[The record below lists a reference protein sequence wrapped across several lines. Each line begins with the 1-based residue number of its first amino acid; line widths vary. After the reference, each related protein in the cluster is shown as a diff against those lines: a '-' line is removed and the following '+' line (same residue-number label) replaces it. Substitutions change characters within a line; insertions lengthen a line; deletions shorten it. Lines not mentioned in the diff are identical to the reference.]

1 MDNIKIEGSSM
12 GVFSKVFYWF
22 LIPVIFTTILIFVL
36 DSINNF
42 NVLNMV
48 LKVGNKIPYVE
59 TLVPDVEE
67 LDNEVTVMSDEEKN
81 VLLLESI
88 ELELDRIQTELV
100 NEVEI
105 SAEKD
110 QVINE
115 LQTKIDLLED
125 QLIDKIT
132 MDEYAE
138 KIKETSK
145 IYADMLPSKA
155 ASIFEN
161 LTMSETVLM
170 LNAMNKDDQVKILEK
185 MNPEMAAEASILL
198 KDTVSVMDQ
207 QIAALQA
214 RLKEM
219 ENREPKEDPLS
230 NKELSLT
237 ISTMVPENAAS
248 ILLEMKKQN
257 QELALNI
264 LRETDTVIRSNIIQV
279 ISEISET
286 DAAEFLTLLAKEKP

>member
-1 MDNIKIEGSSM
+1 MDDIKIEGSSM
-12 GVFSKVFYWF
+12 SLFSKVFYWF

-36 DSINNF
+36 LSIYDF
-42 NVLNMV
+42 SVLNMV
-48 LKVGNKIPYVE
+48 LKAGNKIPYVK

-67 LDNEVTVMSDEEKN
+67 SDIEVTAMSDEEKN
-81 VLLLESI
+81 EILIQSI
-88 ELELDRIQTELV
+88 ELELDKVQTKLV
-100 NEVEI
+100 KEVEEN
-105 SAEKD
+105 AEKD

-115 LQTKIDLLED
+115 LHAKIDLLED

-132 MDEYAE
+132 LDEYDA

-145 IYADMLPSKA
+145 IYADMIPSKA
-155 ASIFEN
+155 ASLFEN

-170 LNAMNKDDQVKILEK
+170 LNVMNKDNQVKILEK

-198 KDTVSVMDQ
+198 KDTVSVKDQ

-219 ENREPKEDPLS
+219 ENRKRKDEPLTSE
-230 NKELSLT
+230 ELSLT

-257 QELALNI
+257 QELVLDI
-264 LRETDTVIRSNIIQV
+264 LRETDTGLRSNIIQV
-279 ISEISET
+279 ISETSEA